1 MKFCG
6 VEFALFLISPFC
18 FQERSSLLKRL
29 GTLKD
34 PEVIR
39 TVAEGNDLEEPMNIT
54 GLETFSLSYKVCSS
68 GIFSKLPPFCDFP
81 LYLTFVV
88 FVRNSLIWSIKCQYI

>member
-6 VEFALFLISPFC
+6 VEFALFLVSPFC
-18 FQERSSLLKRL
+18 FQERSS
-29 GTLKD
+29 LKD

-39 TVAEGNDLEEPMNIT
+39 TVAEGNDLEEPLNIT

-68 GIFSKLPPFCDFP
+68 GIFFSFQTYSFFDF
-81 LYLTFVV
+81 LCIL
-88 FVRNSLIWSIKCQYI
+88 SL